1 MKNGAIPILTPPFSH
16 FPQQKTPQRPSIR
29 TPPFLAFALFT
40 PRSLYLCTAPST
52 PSRLPRFAL
61 SPLRFAPHPSPAFA
75 LHAPRLS
82 RPSRFPLAENANR
95 GPDCK
100 ENVPVWQKTPL
111 GGLIRQGMRRP
122 LDHIGKGSLPP
133 RRKTAGQRIV
143 HHELPQDAQN
153 PSPATRPSSGVFCQM
168 SPASPQ
174 CPLGSPSKQSDWWAF
189 RAICPASF
197 PNDLPGEFTQAVL
210 HASHEHRQVRRPRA
224 GGEFGNAYRN
234 GSMMLART
242 GPPTSHHQPRR
253 RPFPFSRKLCAR
265 FPCDWQKPT
274 HERNGHERFLEQA
287 RRQTRKRPP
296 QPSPTSI
303 ATRKEEPWARNTTEE
318 SEPTKGS

>member
-16 FPQQKTPQRPSIR
+16 VAQQKTLQQPSIR

-61 SPLRFAPHPSPAFA
+61 SPLRFAPHPSPVFA
-75 LHAPRLS
+75 LHAPHLS

-111 GGLIRQGMRRP
+111 GGLIRQEMRRP
-122 LDHIGKGSLPP
+122 LGHIGKGSLLP
-133 RRKTAGQRIV
+133 RRKTAGQRII
-143 HHELPQDAQN
+143 HHELPQDPQN
-153 PSPATRPSSGVFCQM
+153 PSPATRPPSGVFCQM
-168 SPASPQ
+168 SPRARNALSVARPNN
-174 CPLGSPSKQSDWWAF
+174 PIGELSERSARRAF
-189 RAICPASF
+189 RTTRLAS
-197 PNDLPGEFTQAVL
+197 LPKPSYMLLMGTDKPKGHDAGDEFD
-210 HASHEHRQVRRPRA
+210 
-224 GGEFGNAYRN
+224 NAYRN
-234 GSMMLART
+234 GPMMLART
-242 GPPTSHHQPRR
+242 NPPTNHHQPRR

-265 FPCDWQKPT
+265 FPRGWQKPT
-274 HERNGHERFLEQA
+274 HERNDHERFLEQA

>member
-16 FPQQKTPQRPSIR
+16 FPQQKTPQQPSIR

-61 SPLRFAPHPSPAFA
+61 SPLRFAPQPSPAFA
-75 LHAPRLS
+75 LHSPRLS
-82 RPSRFPLAENANR
+82 RPSRFPLAENANG

-100 ENVPVWQKTPL
+100 ENAPVWQKTSL

-122 LDHIGKGSLPP
+122 LDHIGKGSLLP
-133 RRKTAGQRIV
+133 RRKTAGQRIF
-143 HHELPQDAQN
+143 HHELPQDSQN
-153 PSPATRPSSGVFCQM
+153 PNLATRPPSGVFCQM

-174 CPLGSPSKQSDWWAF
+174 CPLDSPSKQSDWWAF
-189 RAICPASF
+189 RAICPAS
-197 PNDLPGEFTQAVL
+197 LPKPFYMLLMITDKPKG
-210 HASHEHRQVRRPRA
+210 SNA
-224 GGEFGNAYRN
+224 GGEFGNAYHS

-242 GPPTSHHQPRR
+242 GPPTSHRQPRR

-265 FPCDWQKPT
+265 FPCGWQKPT

-303 ATRKEEPWARNTTEE
+303 ATHKEEPWARNTTGE